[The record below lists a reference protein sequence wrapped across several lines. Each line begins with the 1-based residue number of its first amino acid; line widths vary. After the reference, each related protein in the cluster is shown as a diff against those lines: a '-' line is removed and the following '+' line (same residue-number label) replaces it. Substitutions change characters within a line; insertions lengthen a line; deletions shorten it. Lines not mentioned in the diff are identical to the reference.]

1 MKLELDDAQ
10 SSLLREILDHSFRDL
25 RYEIADTDKVAFKRD
40 LVVREETLRAILD
53 QMGGP
58 LPDSL

>member
-1 MKLELDDAQ
+1 MKLELDEAQ
-10 SSLLREILDHSFRDL
+10 SSLLREILDHSFREL
-25 RYEIADTDKVAFKRD
+25 RYEIADTDKVAFKRE
-40 LVVREETLRAILD
+40 LVVREEMLRAILD